1 MFRPLFLGIGLSVT
15 LGRFRLLQ
23 EAISRTA
30 VALFA
35 PITLGVFMCTQR
47 SMSSILLWTNFY
59 PATSST
65 TASFCRNHPKTP
77 KQFPPWT
84 VIWLKMQTAEMW
96 QRINTGKKQLHP
108 FSHHRIINPKCL
120 INEKSGNNTNY
131 SEMIK
136 NLAMLS
142 TAYRDLLAPCM

>member
-1 MFRPLFLGIGLSVT
+1 MHTAVNVLYSAVDQLLPCNLKHNCK
-15 LGRFRLLQ
+15 LLQ
-23 EAISRTA
+23 KPPKNSQTI
-30 VALFA
+30 
-35 PITLGVFMCTQR
+35 PTLNCNL
-47 SMSSILLWTNFY
+47 I
-59 PATSST
+59 
-65 TASFCRNHPKTP
+65 K
-77 KQFPPWT
+77 
-84 VIWLKMQTAEMW
+84 KMQTAEMW